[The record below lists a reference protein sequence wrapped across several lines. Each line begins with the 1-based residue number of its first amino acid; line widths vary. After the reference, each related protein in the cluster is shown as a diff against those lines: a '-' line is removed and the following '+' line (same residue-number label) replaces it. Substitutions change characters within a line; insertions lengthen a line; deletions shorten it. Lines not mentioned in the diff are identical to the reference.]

1 MKVFHFLAFFWNFFQ
16 EMLFVNYAT
25 EDGSGGKTDEEK
37 LLDKVKEKA
46 EGAVDTALGKFD
58 AKIAEALKGAVT
70 TEKYEEFKGEM
81 QELLDKELLT
91 KEDRD
96 KIHNKHG
103 ELVDIVVAQGAEIK
117 ALKETNTNM
126 SDKEKKDFSRL
137 SKKKQ
142 FAILM
147 EKALASDEYKRWYD
161 ADSRGATAKMDIK
174 AVTGLVTDHTGA
186 IFVTEAVDNIRDIPR
201 EQPHMRDFLAVSDTD
216 ETKITFPE
224 ITNYADIYT
233 LGAQMLTENEE
244 ITDVSFKSEENT
256 STVVRMGVSM
266 DVSKRYFRGKSSGI
280 INHVIAQI
288 PDAMMFKEDVQ
299 VLHGDGSGSNL
310 PGIITDAREFDL
322 TPEVYVA
329 TDISSVATYD
339 SGTKALI
346 TFAAAHGLLSGDII
360 TIANATE
367 ATYNA
372 THTDILLI
380 DETKIV
386 INLTF
391 VVEADT
397 SAWTGTGKSY
407 WFNSVD
413 GAQEFDVLSAASS
426 ILEAGLYNANLI
438 FVNPQ
443 TTKRLG
449 TLKGTDG
456 HYVGVSRD
464 AAGRLNLDG
473 IPIISIPVIPAGW
486 FLIGDFSAKNIEIRE
501 YTTLSIQFLEDVT
514 TKKTNSVVVLAD
526 EEIHLVKYNP
536 RWYIYDRFTTAKT
549 QLETP

>member
-1 MKVFHFLAFFWNFFQ
+1 MKKWIVDGKFKALSDDEVKA
-16 EMLFVNYAT
+16 LST
-25 EDGSGGKTDEEK
+25 EELGEYTSAKSK
-37 LLDKVKEKA
+37 NA
-46 EGAVDTALGKFD
+46 IDTALKSFD
-58 AKIAEALKGAVT
+58 DKIKEALKGAVS
-70 TEKYEEFKGEM
+70 TEVYEEFKGEM
-81 QELLDKELLT
+81 KELLDKELLT

-103 ELVDIVVAQGAEIK
+103 ELVEIVVAQGAEIK
-117 ALKETNTNM
+117 ALKETNKGM
-126 SDKEKKDFSRL
+126 AGKEKKNFAKL
-137 SKKKQ
+137 SKKAQ

-147 EKALASDEYKRWYD
+147 EKALESDEYKKWYD
-161 ADSRGATAKMDIK
+161 ADSNGNTRKMDIK
-174 AVTGLVTDHTGA
+174 AVTGLVTDHTGD

-201 EQPHMRDFLAVSDTD
+201 QQPHMRDFLAVSDTD

-224 ITNYADIYT
+224 ITDYADIYT

-244 ITDVSFKSEENT
+244 ITDVSFKSKENT
-256 STVVRMGVSM
+256 SEVVRMGVSM
-266 DVSKRYFRGKSSGI
+266 NVSKRYFRGKTSGI

-288 PDAMMFKEDVQ
+288 PDALMFKEDVQ
-299 VLHGDGSGSNL
+299 VLHGDGSGSNMS
-310 PGIITDAREFDL
+310 GIITDAREFDL
-322 TPEVYVA
+322 TPTVFV
-329 TDISSVATYD
+329 TGNFLSIATYD
-339 SGTKALI
+339 SGTRTQI
-346 TFAAAHGLLSGDII
+346 NFNVPHGLLSGDIL
-360 TIANATE
+360 TLAATTT
-367 ATYNA
+367 ATYDGD
-372 THTDILLI
+372 HLDILLI
-380 DETKIV
+380 DEKTIV
-386 INLTF
+386 INQAFT
-391 VVEADT
+391 AD
-397 SAWTGTGKSY
+397 AGVNANWTGTGKSY

-473 IPIISIPVIPAGW
+473 VPIISIPVIPAGW

-514 TKKTNSVVVLAD
+514 TKKQNAIVVLAD

-536 RWYIYDRFTTAKT
+536 RWYIYDRFSAAIT

>member
-1 MKVFHFLAFFWNFFQ
+1 MEKWIVDGKFKELSDDEANA
-16 EMLFVNYAT
+16 LST
-25 EDGSGGKTDEEK
+25 EELGRYTSAKSK
-37 LLDKVKEKA
+37 NA
-46 EGAVDTALGKFD
+46 IDTAIKSFD
-58 AKIAEALKGAVT
+58 DKIKEALKGAVS
-70 TEKYEEFKGEM
+70 TEVYEVFKGEM

-126 SDKEKKDFSRL
+126 TEKEKKDFSKL

-147 EKALASDEYKRWYD
+147 ENALKSDEYKRWYD

-174 AVTGLVTDHTGA
+174 AVTGLVTDHTGP

-244 ITDVSFKSEENT
+244 GTDVSFKSKENT
-256 STVVRMGVSM
+256 SSVVRMGVSM
-266 DVSKRYFRGKSSGI
+266 DVSKRYFRGKTSGI

-299 VLHGDGSGSNL
+299 VLHGDGSGSNMS
-310 PGIITDAREFDL
+310 GIVTDAREFDL
-322 TPEVYVA
+322 TPTVFSTGDY
-329 TDISSVATYD
+329 TSIATYD
-339 SGTKALI
+339 SAKRTQI
-346 TFAAAHGLLSGDII
+346 NFAVAHGLLSGDKI
-360 TIANATE
+360 TIAGATAGAA
-367 ATYNA
+367 ATAYNK
-372 THTDILLI
+372 THEDILLI
-380 DETKIV
+380 DEKTIV
-386 INLTF
+386 INVGF
-391 VVEADT
+391 VADPNVN
-397 SAWTGTGKSY
+397 ANWTGVGESY
-407 WFNSVD
+407 WFESVD
-413 GAQEFDVLSAASS
+413 GAQEFDILSAASS

-456 HYVGVSRD
+456 HYIGVSRD

-473 IPIISIPVIPAGW
+473 VPIISIPVIPAGW

-514 TKKTNSVVVLAD
+514 TKKTNSIVVLAD

-536 RWYIYDRFTTAKT
+536 KWYIYDRFSVAKT
-549 QLETP
+549 QIETP